1 MFLKRLELTGFKSFA
16 EKLGIDFVPG
26 VTAVVGPNGSGKSN
40 ISDAIRWVLGE
51 QSARNLR
58 GGKMEDVIFSG
69 SDKRKALNMAEISL
83 VLDNEDQ
90 HVPID
95 YSEVVVTRRL
105 YRSGESEYL
114 LNKQTCRLKD
124 ITDLFMDS
132 GLGKEAFSIIGQG
145 RVEEILSSKSEE
157 RRMIFEEA
165 AGVLK
170 YKFRK
175 QASEKKLADTEDNL
189 SRVRDIIHEL
199 EQQTGPLEE
208 QASVAKEYL
217 SMKAELNELEAG
229 VTVKEIQELHA
240 QWTNLKNDYDQ
251 VEDQKRQHEIDRDR
265 LEQTVLTGREA
276 LQELDDELSEQQQ
289 QLLIATEEL
298 EKAEGKKQLF
308 EERLRNFDERRAQ
321 HEQEMTQLR
330 DQLKKTESELMD
342 VVSNKKEQTE
352 QVKQLEDELKELE
365 VALFTLSESSEEQLE
380 ELKSE
385 YMEWMNA
392 RATDEN
398 NLQNQI
404 ASKNRLLGRIE
415 QKRAQLRELDQ
426 ESREALTEKESL
438 KDAFDHAAAETEK
451 CLSLYRE
458 KENEEGEKRQSLTDN
473 EQQFREIE
481 KEHQRK
487 RSRRDV
493 LKDMEEDY
501 AGFFH
506 GVKDILKQRDGN
518 FHGLIGAVAEV
529 ISFNERYKTAVETA
543 LGGALQHVI
552 TDTADD
558 ARSAIN
564 YLKTNRKGRATFL
577 PLDTIKPKSISDY
590 DLGQIGQIDGVIGQA
605 SRLIDTEPR
614 LRPVIEHQLG
624 NVVFTE
630 NLKQAQQAAK
640 ILKHRY
646 RIVTLDGDVV
656 SPGGAMTGGSLQQK
670 SGQILSRKSELKTLE
685 SEVSS
690 LEANMQ
696 EQERFC
702 NGLRTDLA
710 VITQKKEK
718 LKHEGERLRKEE
730 RQLESRYQ
738 EQSWLYQSY
747 ADKQEVAELELS
759 EAVAEYE
766 DADREQERLSL
777 EIEKANERISELD
790 QAIQELSESL
800 KDKQVQEKTY
810 QDKRND
816 LKIELASARE
826 NLRFTGET
834 EARLTGEADDVKRS
848 MDQRMSEL
856 KKQEDVLNQ
865 GTKESAAEELEQ
877 WRQNK
882 QTATAYIK
890 DLRTK
895 RFDKESGLEA
905 KEGELKGLNQ
915 QVQYLSRT
923 AQELEV
929 KINRLDV
936 NLDTKLTTLQEQ
948 FEITFERAEKR
959 YHLEIPLQKA
969 KEKVKL
975 MRMGI
980 EELGHVNTG
989 AIEEFERVKERYGFL
1004 SEQKQD
1010 LEDAKGTLHE
1020 VINEMDQEMIRRFDD
1035 TFTQIQSCFQD
1046 VFKQLF
1052 GGGRAALELTDPDD
1066 LLHTGVDIVAQPPG
1080 KKLQHLA
1087 LLSGGERALTAIA
1100 LLFSILQVR
1109 PVPFC
1114 VLDEVEAALDEANVV
1129 RFANYLKDFSEDTQ
1143 FIVVTHRKGTME
1155 EADVLYGVTMEESG
1169 VSNLVSVKLEESE
1182 QFAGAEK

>member
-175 QASEKKLADTEDNL
+175 QASEKKLAATEDNL

-208 QASVAKEYL
+208 QASVAKEFL
-217 SMKAELNELEAG
+217 SMKEELNELEAG
-229 VTVKEIQELHA
+229 VTVKEIQELHEH
-240 QWTNLKNDYDQ
+240 WSKLKDEYEQ
-251 VEDQKRQHEIDRDR
+251 VDDQKRQHEIDRDR
-265 LEQTVLTGREA
+265 LEKTVEAERGTLHDLDETLTER
-276 LQELDDELSEQQQ
+276 QQ
-289 QLLIATEEL
+289 QLLTATEEL
-298 EKAEGKKQLF
+298 EKAEGKKQLL

-321 HEQEMTQLR
+321 YEKEMAQLS
-330 DQLKKTESELMD
+330 DQLDKTESELKE
-342 VVSNKKEQTE
+342 VRTKKSGQAEEVQ
-352 QVKQLEDELKELE
+352 KLERELKEVE

-385 YMEWMNA
+385 YMEWMNV
-392 RATDEN
+392 RATGEN
-398 NLQNQI
+398 NLHNQTSSKRRLQERLKQKQTQLDELGQEARA
-404 ASKNRLLGRIE
+404 ASR
-415 QKRAQLRELDQ
+415 
-426 ESREALTEKESL
+426 EKESL
-438 KDAFDHAAAETEK
+438 KVSFDEAAAKTEA
-451 CLSLYRE
+451 CLSLYRDKE
-458 KENEEGEKRQSLTDN
+458 KEEGEKRKDLTDN
-473 EQQFREIE
+473 EEQLRTIE

-506 GVKDILKQRDGN
+506 GVKDILKQRDGQ
-518 FHGLIGAVAEV
+518 FPGLVGAVAEV
-529 ISFNERYKTAVETA
+529 IGFDERYKTAVETA

-552 TDTADD
+552 TETADH
-558 ARSAIN
+558 ARSAIG
-564 YLKTNRKGRATFL
+564 YLKSNRKGRATFL
-577 PLDTIKPKSISDY
+577 PLDTIKPKSISEY
-590 DLGQIGQIDGVIGQA
+590 DLGQLAQIEGVIGQA
-605 SRLIDTEPR
+605 SQLIETEPK
-614 LRPVIEHQLG
+614 LTSVIEHLLG
-624 NVVFTE
+624 HVVFTE

-640 ILKHRY
+640 MVKHRF
-646 RIVTLDGDVV
+646 RIVTLEGDVV
-656 SPGGAMTGGSLQQK
+656 SPGGAMTGGSVQQK

-685 SEVSS
+685 TEVAT
-690 LEANMQ
+690 LEAKMN
-696 EQERFC
+696 EQENTCRL
-702 NGLRTDLA
+702 LREELSALA
-710 VITQKKEK
+710 HKKEQ
-718 LKHEGERLRKEE
+718 LKQEGERLRQDE
-730 RQLESRYQ
+730 RLLESRYQ
-738 EQSWLYQSY
+738 EQSWLCQSLT
-747 ADKQEVAELELS
+747 DKQELAELELS
-759 EAVAEYE
+759 ETADELDNV
-766 DADREQERLSL
+766 DREQERLSQ
-777 EIEKANERISELD
+777 EIEKANETINNLD
-790 QAIQELSESL
+790 KDIQHLSDSL
-800 KDKQVQEKTY
+800 KDKQVQEKAY
-810 QDKRND
+810 QEQQND
-816 LKIELASARE
+816 LKIKLASANE

-834 EARLTGEADDVKRS
+834 EARLISEAEGIQHSMKERS
-848 MDQRMSEL
+848 TEL
-856 KKQEDVLNQ
+856 KKQESVLNQ
-865 GTKESAAEELEQ
+865 GTKESAAEELKK
-877 WRQNK
+877 WREKK
-882 QTATAYIK
+882 QQETQQIQEM
-890 DLRTK
+890 RTK
-895 RFDKESGLEA
+895 RLDMESSLEA
-905 KEGELKGLNQ
+905 REGELKGLNQ
-915 QVQYLSRT
+915 QVQYLART

-936 NLDTKLTTLQEQ
+936 NLDTKLTTLEEQ
-948 FEITFERAEKR
+948 FEVTYERAEKQFQ
-959 YHLEIPLQKA
+959 LEVPLQKA

-975 MRMGI
+975 LKMGI

-989 AIEEFERVKERYGFL
+989 AIEEYERVKERYGFL

-1010 LEDAKGTLHE
+1010 LEEAKGTLHE
-1020 VINEMDQEMIRRFDD
+1020 VINEMDQEMIRRFDE

-1052 GGGRAALELTDPDD
+1052 GGGRAALELTDPED